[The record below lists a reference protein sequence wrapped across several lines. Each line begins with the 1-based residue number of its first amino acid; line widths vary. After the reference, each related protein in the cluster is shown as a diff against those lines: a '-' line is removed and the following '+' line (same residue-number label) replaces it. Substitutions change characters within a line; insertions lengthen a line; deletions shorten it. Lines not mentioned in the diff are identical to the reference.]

1 MRQGLADIVEND
13 VFEHQFRVLKPNGEE
28 TWLVGTFNV
37 IRDPDGQPNSI
48 GGIAK
53 DISMRIVTEQR
64 LEVAKS
70 IYHSL
75 VESLPINVFRKDR
88 EGRIVFGNQKFCNS
102 FGMSLADIIGK
113 TDHDMFDASL
123 ADKYQKDDAWVLQ
136 TGLPFHDIEQHPDQ
150 NGEMLFVEVLKAPV
164 ADALG
169 RRIGIQGMFW
179 DVTARKQAEI
189 AMKQAKELAETAS
202 RAKSDFLA
210 NVSHEIRT
218 PMNAIIGMTELLLD
232 SQVDREQKGYLEM
245 IQQSGE
251 SLLGLINDILDFS
264 KIESGKLRLET
275 SRFDLRDCL
284 GDTLRSLGYRA
295 HLKRLELVVNF
306 APDIPKVLVGDIGR
320 LRQVLVNLVSNAV
333 KFTERG
339 EVMVKVECLAVTKQK
354 ARLKFTVSD
363 TGIGIPVD
371 KIDKIFDEFEQAD
384 TSITRKYGGT
394 GLGLAISSKLVEMM
408 GGKLEVKSRQNEGS
422 RFFFTIELPADTAVT
437 NELRSLKGYSA
448 LIVTEN
454 PRQLSNMEGLLNSWD
469 LKTYTATS
477 VEQAKKILAGM
488 VVAEL
493 PLDVVVSDSHFS
505 GDDGSVLAKLIKE
518 DPSLRSTGV
527 ILLTASRSTDLKYDR
542 RELPI
547 DDQLLKPVKE
557 SDLFESLK
565 ATLCGSKA
573 DTVVRSN
580 QTKDESVASSLSVL
594 LAEDNVINQK
604 LTIALLTKKGH
615 RVSVAGNGQE
625 AVDLFKRRKF
635 DIVLMDIQM
644 PVMDGYEATREI
656 RMYESNHAESPTPV
670 IALTAHA
677 SGADRDNCL
686 AAGMDQFVS
695 KPIRAVNLYKLIEEL
710 TGTSSSAGEAEFTSG
725 RLGQFV
731 DWNHAFETVGGDKR
745 LLIELVSVFVEEQEK
760 MVSDI
765 QRAIN
770 SGDAKELRLTAHSM
784 KGALTH
790 LGASQ
795 AAHLA
800 SQLETLGQEKR
811 LDDAPQK
818 LEVFKKCLNELTG
831 EFHRF
836 KTGA

>member
-1 MRQGLADIVEND
+1 
-13 VFEHQFRVLKPNGEE
+13 
-28 TWLVGTFNV
+28 
-37 IRDPDGQPNSI
+37 
-48 GGIAK
+48 
-53 DISMRIVTEQR
+53 
-64 LEVAKS
+64 
-70 IYHSL
+70 
-75 VESLPINVFRKDR
+75 
-88 EGRIVFGNQKFCNS
+88 
-102 FGMSLADIIGK
+102 
-113 TDHDMFDASL
+113 
-123 ADKYQKDDAWVLQ
+123 LQ
-136 TGLPFHDIEQHPDQ
+136 TGLPFHDIEKHPDQ
-150 NGEMLFVEVLKAPV
+150 NGEMMFVEVLKAPV
-164 ADALG
+164 TDASG

-189 AMKQAKELAETAS
+189 AMKNAKELAEAAS

-232 SQVDREQKGYLEM
+232 SSVDREQKGYLEM

-295 HLKRLELVVNF
+295 HLKQLELVVSF
-306 APDIPKVLVGDIGR
+306 DSKIPKVVVGDIGR
-320 LRQVLVNLVSNAV
+320 LRQVMVNLVSNAV
-333 KFTERG
+333 KFTEHG
-339 EVMVKVECLAVTKQK
+339 EVIVKIDCLGITHQK

-422 RFFFTIELPADTAVT
+422 QFFFTIDLPADTAVT
-437 NELRSLKGYSA
+437 NETRSLKGHSA

-454 PRQLSNMEGLLNSWD
+454 PRQLKNLEELLHSWE
-469 LKTYTATS
+469 LKTFTATS
-477 VEQAKKILAGM
+477 VEQAKKILNGM
-488 VVAEL
+488 AVAEL
-493 PLDVVVSDSHFS
+493 PVDVIVSDSHFS
-505 GDDGSVLAKLIKE
+505 GDDGSVLAKFVKE
-518 DPSLRSTGV
+518 DPSLRSTGL
-527 ILLTASRSTDLKYDR
+527 ILLTASRSTELKFDR

-565 ATLCGSKA
+565 SILCGSKA
-573 DTVVRSN
+573 DTAVRSA
-580 QTKDESVASSLSVL
+580 QDECETRTSALNVL
-594 LAEDNVINQK
+594 LAEDNMINQK
-604 LTIALLTKKGH
+604 LTVALLAKKGH
-615 RVSVAGNGQE
+615 RISVAGNGQE
-625 AVDLFKRRKF
+625 AVDLFKQRKF

-644 PVMDGYEATREI
+644 PLMDGYEATREI
-656 RMYESNHAESPTPV
+656 RKFESSSNIRPTPV

-686 AAGMDQFVS
+686 AAGMNQFVS
-695 KPIRAVNLYKLIEEL
+695 KPIRAVGLYQLIDEL
-710 TGTSSSAGEAEFTSG
+710 TGTTSPGGRADSSSEAG
-725 RLGQFV
+725 LGQFV
-731 DWNHAFETVGGDKR
+731 DWNHAFETVGGDRR
-745 LLIELVSVFVEEQEK
+745 LLTELVSVFMDEQEK
-760 MVSDI
+760 MVNDI
-765 QRAIN
+765 QNAVTA
-770 SGDAKELRLTAHSM
+770 GDAKELRLTAHSM

-795 AAHLA
+795 AAHA
-800 SQLETLGQEKR
+800 ARQLETLGHEKR
-811 LDDAPQK
+811 LDEAPEQ
-818 LEVFKKCLNELTG
+818 LEVFKKCLKQLTG
-831 EFHRF
+831 EFNRF
-836 KTGA
+836 KTGG